1 MKLKNILI
9 LILCIVLC
17 PPIVMA
23 VSDNTVYT
31 EFTGGNSSSTGN
43 GTEQSPYN
51 LFEDALNAVEDGGT
65 ICVGEKGAFVNS
77 SDDKPLVI
85 NKNVTITSKSDTA
98 PEISIR
104 KAGVVLGGNVS
115 FKNVVLS
122 LVNGNHALIATNGYT
137 LTLDNVTYF
146 QNTRE
151 VHIVGGTL
159 YDKNGVSLSPTV
171 G

>member
-85 NKNVTITSKSDTA
+85 NC
-98 PEISIR
+98 
-104 KAGVVLGGNVS
+104 S
-115 FKNVVLS
+115 FVACKRQS
-122 LVNGNHALIATNGYT
+122 RTDCGKRIYT
-137 LTLDNVTYF
+137 YA
-146 QNTRE
+146 
-151 VHIVGGTL
+151 
-159 YDKNGVSLSPTV
+159 
-171 G
+171 

>member
-85 NKNVTITSKSDTA
+85 NKMLQSLQKAIPHRRFQYAKRCGFG
-98 PEISIR
+98 R
-104 KAGVVLGGNVS
+104 KREFLKCG
-115 FKNVVLS
+115 LS
-122 LVNGNHALIATNGYT
+122 LFVNGNHALIAANGYT
-137 LTLDNVTYF
+137 LYA
-146 QNTRE
+146 
-151 VHIVGGTL
+151 
-159 YDKNGVSLSPTV
+159 
-171 G
+171 

>member
-85 NKNVTITSKSDTA
+85 TKMLQSLQ
-98 PEISIR
+98 
-104 KAGVVLGGNVS
+104 KAIP
-115 FKNVVLS
+115 
-122 LVNGNHALIATNGYT
+122 HRR
-137 LTLDNVTYF
+137 F
-146 QNTRE
+146 QYAKRVWFWAET
-151 VHIVGGTL
+151 
-159 YDKNGVSLSPTV
+159 
-171 G
+171 

>member
-98 PEISIR
+98 LEISNTQSGCGFGR
-104 KAGVVLGGNVS
+104 K
-115 FKNVVLS
+115 
-122 LVNGNHALIATNGYT
+122 
-137 LTLDNVTYF
+137 
-146 QNTRE
+146 RE
-151 VHIVGGTL
+151 F
-159 YDKNGVSLSPTV
+159 
-171 G
+171 

>member
-85 NKNVTITSKSDTA
+85 NKCYNHFKKRYRTGDFNTQSGCGFG
-98 PEISIR
+98 R
-104 KAGVVLGGNVS
+104 K
-115 FKNVVLS
+115 
-122 LVNGNHALIATNGYT
+122 
-137 LTLDNVTYF
+137 
-146 QNTRE
+146 RE
-151 VHIVGGTL
+151 F
-159 YDKNGVSLSPTV
+159 
-171 G
+171 